1 MSCEA
6 HGERYRAR
14 SPLSGSHQG
23 RRECC
28 LHSNPRTPASLL
40 EEIVNFECT
49 EDADEETVRFSDQA
63 ASVAMRNPNLPV
75 DVLNT
80 QYQASLSSDTA
91 KARYMQW
98 NGLLNPQMDE
108 DIVLE
113 EYRRVRFEF
122 LLTPH
127 PLSQSVWDSIM
138 SHLDM
143 DLILS

>member
-1 MSCEA
+1 M
-6 HGERYRAR
+6 
-14 SPLSGSHQG
+14 
-23 RRECC
+23 
-28 LHSNPRTPASLL
+28 
-40 EEIVNFECT
+40 NFECT